1 MMYFLGGS
9 FVPMILFQ
17 QSRQNSAIIIT
28 PLYDSITALHL
39 QCILSGCT
47 DVNYMQYI
55 CIAR

>member
-28 PLYDSITALHL
+28 PIYDSK
-39 QCILSGCT
+39 CIAIAMYTFGVRR
-47 DVNYMQYI
+47 VNYMQYI